1 MVSYDFIF
9 HSNLTTYPYLIQ
21 FHNSSSIFA
30 VQSPPSIVVTT
41 PSASIRQSLL
51 EAQTGKIRQQQF
63 NQFHNNKEN
72 IVKTGYTIS
81 TPPPDVVKTGYR
93 VGPSTPTP
101 PVIVSSQSG
110 ILVNPGQQG
119 TVDGTTTPFPT
130 IINQSHGSTGFQVSS
145 YIGGR
150 RWRV

>member
-1 MVSYDFIF
+1 M
-9 HSNLTTYPYLIQ
+9 
-21 FHNSSSIFA
+21 
-30 VQSPPSIVVTT
+30 TT

-51 EAQTGKIRQQQF
+51 EAQTGKIRQQQQQQQQF

-72 IVKTGYTIS
+72 IVKAGYTIS
-81 TPPPDVVKTGYR
+81 TPPPDIVKTGYR
-93 VGPSTPTP
+93 VGPSTPPP

>member
-9 HSNLTTYPYLIQ
+9 HRNFINFS
-21 FHNSSSIFA
+21 FIFA

-51 EAQTGKIRQQQF
+51 EAQTGKIRQQQQQQF

-93 VGPSTPTP
+93 VGPSTPPP

-145 YIGGR
+145 YIY
-150 RWRV
+150 

>member
-1 MVSYDFIF
+1 M
-9 HSNLTTYPYLIQ
+9 
-21 FHNSSSIFA
+21 
-30 VQSPPSIVVTT
+30 TT

-51 EAQTGKIRQQQF
+51 EAQTGKIRQQQQQQF

-93 VGPSTPTP
+93 VGLSTPP
-101 PVIVSSQSG
+101 PVVVSSQSG
-110 ILVNPGQQG
+110 ILVNPGQG
-119 TVDGTTTPFPT
+119 AGGTTPYPT